1 MVINDT
7 LDTNFYIFKN
17 NSDTEF
23 IYSGFSGLILE
34 YNSFIQKAIDNSE
47 EVDSETYNYLYED
60 PFMKVQ
66 FPFFTDAAEVD
77 TIEIIIRDNNMQ
89 CSCCIDKTN
98 NSFKNTKLDANKFY
112 EGIIFFLSN
121 FKHDNIINISF
132 CSLQKPDDFKVIQ
145 KTIELINKIK
155 KDYEDIKFVY
165 SVMVNEAISYS
176 KEISNFLIK
185 YDFEVIIDIGTNS
198 NTYYDS
204 LFTNNTT
211 IKEISDYLPV
221 KAAITVP
228 YYKKGLS
235 ILYDKLYKLGVR
247 EFSLQFPVDHKI
259 EDIEDI
265 ETYKDILAKNIEKLA
280 HYFINSIK
288 QKKLIRLENF
298 IETLY
303 SIHYGSRKG
312 PKYFPCSAGKYS
324 YALNVNG
331 DIYPCSRFEGI
342 KQASWD
348 NISHSFNNDRRREFL
363 SNHMVFTRDSGR
375 CLECWAKYLCGGT
388 CYYSSYKAN
397 QNTNRISEMHCYFN
411 REIVKNALYIYASLE
426 DDERAVLSNI
436 H

>member
-7 LDTNFYIFKN
+7 LGTNFYIFKN

-23 IYSGFSGLILE
+23 VYSGFSGLVLE

-60 PFMKVQ
+60 PFIKVQ
-66 FPFFTDAAEVD
+66 FPFFTDNAEVD

-89 CSCCIDKTN
+89 CSYCNNKTTD
-98 NSFKNTKLDANKFY
+98 SFKNTKLDANRFY

-121 FKHDNIINISF
+121 FKHDSRINISF
-132 CSLQKPDDFKVIQ
+132 HSVQKSDDFNIIQ
-145 KTIELINKIK
+145 KTVELINIIK
-155 KDYEDIKFVY
+155 KDYENIKFVY
-165 SVMVNEAISYS
+165 SVMVNNEIFYS
-176 KEISNFLIK
+176 KEISDFLIK
-185 YDFEVIIDIGTNS
+185 YDFEVIINIGTNS
-198 NTYYDS
+198 NTNYDN
-204 LFTNNTT
+204 LFTKNIT

-221 KAAITVP
+221 KATITVP
-228 YYKKGLS
+228 YYKTDLS

-247 EFSLQFPVDHKI
+247 EFSLQFPVDHEI
-259 EDIEDI
+259 ADIEMH
-265 ETYKDILAKNIEKLA
+265 KNILAKNIEKIA
-280 HYFINSIK
+280 HYFFSSLK
-288 QKKLIRLENF
+288 QKKLIRIENF

-312 PKYFPCSAGKYS
+312 PRYFPCSAGKSS

-331 DIYPCSRFEGI
+331 DIYPCRRFEGI
-342 KQASWD
+342 KQARWD
-348 NISHSFNNDRRREFL
+348 NISHSFDNDRRREFL
-363 SNHMVFTRDSGR
+363 SNHMIFTRDLGR

-388 CYYSSYKAN
+388 CYYSSYKVN
-397 QNTNRISEMHCYFN
+397 HNTSGISEMHCYFN

-436 H
+436 K